1 MQRSEMDLKNS
12 NKTPS
17 FFSLDP
23 SDDEAIEKA
32 NDNRTATLQDSD
44 SKPGVTKKRKQVC
57 TFSNCVEHRDNN
69 A

>member
-1 MQRSEMDLKNS
+1 MDLKNS
-12 NKTPS
+12 NKNSS

-32 NDNRTATLQDSD
+32 SDNRTATQQDSD

-57 TFSNCVEHRDNN
+57 KFSNCVEHRDDN

>member
-1 MQRSEMDLKNS
+1 MDWKKS
-12 NKTPS
+12 NKNPS

-32 NDNRTATLQDSD
+32 SDNRTATHQDSD
-44 SKPGVTKKRKQVC
+44 SKPAVTKKRKQVC
-57 TFSNCVEHRDNN
+57 KFSSCVEHRDGN

>member
-1 MQRSEMDLKNS
+1 MDLKNS
-12 NKTPS
+12 NKNSS

-32 NDNRTATLQDSD
+32 SDNRIATPQDSD
-44 SKPGVTKKRKQVC
+44 SKPAVTKKRKQVC
-57 TFSNCVEHRDNN
+57 KLTSCVVHRDDN